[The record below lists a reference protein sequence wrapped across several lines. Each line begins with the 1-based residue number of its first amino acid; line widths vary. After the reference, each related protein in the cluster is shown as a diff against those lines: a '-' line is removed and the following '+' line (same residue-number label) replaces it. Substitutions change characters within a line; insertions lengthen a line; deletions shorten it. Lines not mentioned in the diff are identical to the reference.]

1 MTHELPE
8 QNNDNKNRIK
18 CIFDK
23 RYIERMISMILTDNP
38 EYIKTHRKKSDKYYS
53 KIRMLTEEII
63 RIETNNP
70 IMISGNKESY
80 LSEQAKAFSVYY
92 KQALINIKNNSNK
105 NLSLKQKK

>member
-8 QNNDNKNRIK
+8 KNNDSKNRIK

-38 EYIKTHRKKSDKYYS
+38 EYIKTNRKKSDKYYS
-53 KIRMLTEEII
+53 KIRMLTEEIM

-70 IMISGNKESY
+70 IMISGNKETY

-105 NLSLKQKK
+105 SLSLKQKK